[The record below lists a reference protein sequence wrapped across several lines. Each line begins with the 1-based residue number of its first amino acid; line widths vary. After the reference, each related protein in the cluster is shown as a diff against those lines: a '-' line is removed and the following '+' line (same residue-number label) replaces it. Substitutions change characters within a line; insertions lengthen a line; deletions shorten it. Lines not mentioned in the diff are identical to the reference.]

1 MTGRQH
7 RVYQCS
13 FFGEVAKGAFQRFN
27 YAFLKGFLHDPD
39 WDGPGAQV
47 CAGVLYIEIVF
58 ESPFTLGIIKNG
70 NSGGTTV
77 DPAAK
82 APVPVFQFQNC
93 GGIGT
98 LCVDQDLLIKG
109 AFVIVTRSTE
119 KSCPSLVTAGDF
131 QKGVVIKLGD
141 KLILACQLTA
151 SFPGGKPCYRSG
163 SCFFFAFLV
172 GSVRSCS
179 RACLS

>member
-1 MTGRQH
+1 MAGRQH

-47 CAGVLYIEIVF
+47 CAGVLYIKIVF

-70 NSGGTTV
+70 NSGGTAVNPT
-77 DPAAK
+77 AK
-82 APVPVFQFQNC
+82 APVPVFQFQNS

-98 LCVDQDLLIKG
+98 LCVDQDLFIKR
-109 AFVIVTRSTE
+109 AFVVVTRSAE
-119 KSCPSLVTAGDF
+119 KTGPALVIAGN
-131 QKGVVIKLGD
+131 
-141 KLILACQLTA
+141 
-151 SFPGGKPCYRSG
+151 S
-163 SCFFFAFLV
+163 
-172 GSVRSCS
+172 
-179 RACLS
+179 